1 MEGRGILFRCASLP
15 LAHIIDCPYLTVY
28 VTLLY
33 PCRYVVRK
41 DRDLNI
47 VYASKQY
54 FANDKSRDSFSTG
67 PVNWVSDLRPDL
79 DSPMYCK
86 VRHGPAMYRCKSFTL
101 TTAGGTCTAEA
112 SAVSAAGMSP
122 AAEGAVSARVG
133 STTAGSVSSSGG
145 VGMVARAEEMP
156 PAAGMAGSE
165 AGTGSCCASVV
176 LDGNDQG
183 LAAGQ
188 YAVFYQNG
196 ACLGAAKILQA

>member
-1 MEGRGILFRCASLP
+1 MEAFV
-15 LAHIIDCPYLTVY
+15 TVCFSHFETHHRLSISTLS
-28 VTLLY
+28 VTLIC
-33 PCRYVVRK
+33 PFRYVVRK

-54 FANDKSRDSFSTG
+54 FADDKSRDSFSTG

-86 VRHGPAMYRCKSFTL
+86 VRHGPAMYRCKSFAL
-101 TTAGGTCTAEA
+101 TTISRANEGT
-112 SAVSAAGMSP
+112 SATIAARISST
-122 AAEGAVSARVG
+122 AAEGDLARVG
-133 STTAGSVSSSGG
+133 SGVGSVSG
-145 VGMVARAEEMP
+145 VARVEAGAE
-156 PAAGMAGSE
+156 AAGSC
-165 AGTGSCCASVV
+165 CCASVV

>member
-1 MEGRGILFRCASLP
+1 M
-15 LAHIIDCPYLTVY
+15 
-28 VTLLY
+28 
-33 PCRYVVRK
+33 RK

-54 FANDKSRDSFSTG
+54 FADDKSRDSFSTG

-101 TTAGGTCTAEA
+101 STDSGNCTANA

-122 AAEGAVSARVG
+122 AATGGDSARVG
-133 STTAGSVSSSGG
+133 STTADSFSSSAG
-145 VGMVARAEEMP
+145 VGLAVKSHR
-156 PAAGMAGSE
+156 
-165 AGTGSCCASVV
+165 GTGSSCCASVV